1 MKKCKMPRPRVAH
14 GLRVKKTDNKQ
25 VNRKTRKYAE
35 GEKWLSAG
43 SGVDWQRG
51 LRGPGRWEPAVHVAE
66 RRGPRDAEPR
76 VGGPGVGASLSGP
89 QYSEEVVGP
98 SGRSKR
104 GRGRRWNNGTEEVT
118 AGTEAAGGMITFRI
132 YLKVV
137 QWARLSSLDVDVE
150 KMS

>member
-1 MKKCKMPRPRVAH
+1 MKKCEMPRPRVAH

-51 LRGPGRWEPAVHVAE
+51 LRGPGRWEPAVHVAD
-66 RRGPRDAEPR
+66 RRGPWDAEPR
-76 VGGPGVGASLSGP
+76 VGGPGVGASLSG
-89 QYSEEVVGP
+89 QYSEEVAGP